1 MSPWKAPFFPSSG
14 LVCSPR
20 SAMRSSSVSSRPAEA
35 AASALPKRLAAH
47 SPTASVSSTLAAPR
61 ASTRFADA
69 CTRSSLDSLRASPA
83 ISLSLAAGSC
93 LGLALDSGVAL

>member
-47 SPTASVSSTLAAPR
+47 SPTASVSSTLAAP